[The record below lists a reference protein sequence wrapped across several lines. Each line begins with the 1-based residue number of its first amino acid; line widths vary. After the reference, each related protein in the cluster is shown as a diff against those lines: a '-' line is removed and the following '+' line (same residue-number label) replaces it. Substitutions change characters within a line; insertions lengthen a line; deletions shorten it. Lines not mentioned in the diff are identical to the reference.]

1 MDLKPDSYHT
11 SEDRVEEVVEV
22 GLEGPYS
29 QVFGE
34 QRQLL
39 ADGLQEDNVLRVVLH
54 LTCLSS
60 QRQQLQHFL
69 TGLWYCAQLCQQV
82 QTPVTNITGNRA
94 TTSKSQIILT
104 TDSNV
109 PETVVFHFIS
119 SILTMTAYTDIIEAY
134 ISLSLRKLQL
144 TLNMAAYKI
153 YNSVPPCL
161 FFISP
166 VHSNRC
172 EIK

>member
-39 ADGLQEDNVLRVVLH
+39 ADSLQEDNVLRVVLH

-69 TGLWYCAQLCQQV
+69 TGLWYSAQLCQQV
-82 QTPVTNITGNRA
+82 QTPVTNITGSRA

-109 PETVVFHFIS
+109 PETVVFHCIS
-119 SILTMTAYTDIIEAY
+119 SILTMTAYQ
-134 ISLSLRKLQL
+134 ISLKL
-144 TLNMAAYKI
+144 TY
-153 YNSVPPCL
+153 
-161 FFISP
+161 
-166 VHSNRC
+166 H
-172 EIK
+172 

>member
-1 MDLKPDSYHT
+1 MKIILNYFQTLPKELSESLKIGSSLQEFIKNKMYLSEEVLKRWMDLKPYSYHT

-69 TGLWYCAQLCQQV
+69 TGLWYSAQLCQQV
-82 QTPVTNITGNRA
+82 QTPVTNITGSRA
-94 TTSKSQIILT
+94 TTS
-104 TDSNV
+104 
-109 PETVVFHFIS
+109 E
-119 SILTMTAYTDIIEAY
+119 
-134 ISLSLRKLQL
+134 R
-144 TLNMAAYKI
+144 
-153 YNSVPPCL
+153 
-161 FFISP
+161 
-166 VHSNRC
+166 
-172 EIK
+172 